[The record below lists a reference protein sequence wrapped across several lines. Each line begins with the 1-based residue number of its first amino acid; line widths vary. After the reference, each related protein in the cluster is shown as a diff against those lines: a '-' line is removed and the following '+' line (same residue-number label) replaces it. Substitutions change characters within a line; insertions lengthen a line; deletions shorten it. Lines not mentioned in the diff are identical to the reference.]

1 MNESWGLRIRVVA
14 SERTRV
20 DDLEEFPGYCGIPL
34 GLRIV
39 QCEVIPL
46 E

>member
-1 MNESWGLRIRVVA
+1 MVG
-14 SERTRV
+14 SERMRV
-20 DDLEEFPGYCGIPL
+20 DDLGKLPEYCGIPL

-46 E
+46 EPWRAR